1 MKKKKCSLSVIITIT
16 VCAVLIIGVFG
27 SCALFLYN
35 EKKDI
40 QVPQVT
46 YGEFPFKLTYRI
58 KEKIVTV
65 EDTYIC
71 EFKGV
76 KWGFDT
82 GAYRMWESYIE
93 STEKNYIHVMQDA
106 ESDITISVGSVG
118 SYMRSEY
125 PDGPEA
131 GFLRRTRL
139 ESGGVMISY
148 IPDKEALSEY
158 DIEIISFEH
167 ADTIQALA
175 EEDDVYDIVDS
186 K

>member
-1 MKKKKCSLSVIITIT
+1 MREGKYLWSIIIPIT
-16 VCAVLIIGVFG
+16 VCVVLIIGIFG
-27 SCALFLYN
+27 SVSLYLYD

-58 KEKIVTV
+58 KDEIVTV

-82 GAYRMWESYIE
+82 GAYRKWENYIE
-93 STEKNYIHVMQDA
+93 STKKNYIHVMQDE
-106 ESDITISVGSVG
+106 ESAITISVGG
-118 SYMRSEY
+118 IDSYMNLE
-125 PDGPEA
+125 DFGVEA